1 MKKDKKEKVTNNEER
16 AYFLQ
21 RLLAYFVDV
30 IIVVTVATL
39 ISYPFTSNKSVEKL
53 NQQST
58 EIMEKYTKQEI
69 DAQTYVNQ
77 SMDNSY
83 QISKETGL
91 STVITIVLYVLYF
104 IVFQTYMEGQTIGK
118 RFMKIKV
125 VKNDNSELTMNDMI
139 LRNLI
144 NNFIL
149 ADILI
154 AILVLI
160 SRDAYFYGSMVV
172 EAIQYSILI
181 ASIFMIIIRKDG
193 RSVADF
199 IAGTKVI
206 NLKED

>member
-1 MKKDKKEKVTNNEER
+1 MKKDEKEKATNSDER

-21 RLLAYFVDV
+21 RLLAYFVDI
-30 IIVVTVATL
+30 IIVVTISTL

-53 NQQST
+53 NEQST

-69 DAQTYVNQ
+69 DAQTYINQ

-83 QISKETGL
+83 QIYRETGL
-91 STVITIVLYVLYF
+91 STVITIVIYVLYF
-104 IVFQTYMEGQTIGK
+104 IVFQTYMKGQTVGK
-118 RFMKIKV
+118 RFMKIKI

-160 SRDAYFYGSMVV
+160 SKNAYFYGSMVV
-172 EAIQYSILI
+172 EVIQYSILI

-206 NLKED
+206 NLKEE

>member
-1 MKKDKKEKVTNNEER
+1 MLT
-16 AYFLQ
+16 
-21 RLLAYFVDV
+21 
-30 IIVVTVATL
+30 
-39 ISYPFTSNKSVEKL
+39 PVEKL
-53 NQQST
+53 NEQST
-58 EIMEKYTKQEI
+58 AIMEKYTKQEI
-69 DAQTYVNQ
+69 DAQTYINQ

-83 QISKETGL
+83 QIYRETGL
-91 STVITIVLYVLYF
+91 STVITIVIYVLYF
-104 IVFQTYMEGQTIGK
+104 IVLQNYMKGQTIGK
-118 RFMKIKV
+118 RFMKIKI

-149 ADILI
+149 ADILR

-160 SRDAYFYGSMVV
+160 SKNAYFYGSMIV
-172 EAIQYSILI
+172 EVIQYSILI

-206 NLKED
+206 NLKEE

>member
-1 MKKDKKEKVTNNEER
+1 MKKDEKEKVTNSGER

-21 RLLAYFVDV
+21 RLLAYFVDI
-30 IIVVTVATL
+30 IIVVTISTL

-53 NQQST
+53 NEQST

-69 DAQTYVNQ
+69 DAQTYINQ

-83 QISKETGL
+83 QIYRETGL
-91 STVITIVLYVLYF
+91 STVITIVIYVLYF
-104 IVFQTYMEGQTIGK
+104 IVFQTYMKGQTIGK
-118 RFMKIKV
+118 RFMKIKI

-149 ADILI
+149 ADILR

-160 SRDAYFYGSMVV
+160 SKNAYFYGSMIV
-172 EAIQYSILI
+172 EVIQYSILI

-206 NLKED
+206 NLKEE